1 ELSSF
6 FSQYQRGGRR
16 GSWELDSEYGDKTPM
31 SQLAEPVYV
40 NRFVLG
46 GKQNERVL
54 TYLPTQDIKELQEP
68 GLYFA
73 VMKRSGSFDS

>member
-1 ELSSF
+1 
-6 FSQYQRGGRR
+6 
-16 GSWELDSEYGDKTPM
+16 M

-54 TYLPTQDIKELQEP
+54 TYPPTQTSRNC
-68 GLYFA
+68 
-73 VMKRSGSFDS
+73 RSRACTSR